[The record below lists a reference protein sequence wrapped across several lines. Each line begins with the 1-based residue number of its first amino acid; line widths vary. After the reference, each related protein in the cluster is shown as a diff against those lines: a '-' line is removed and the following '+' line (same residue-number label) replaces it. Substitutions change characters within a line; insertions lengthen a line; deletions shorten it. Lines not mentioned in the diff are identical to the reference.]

1 VLRIAVRLYGG
12 LVDFLPPARRGG
24 ELERRVPEP
33 TTTKD
38 LLEALG
44 VPHTEVEL
52 VLLNGEPVGFG
63 RLVADGDRLAAYPH
77 FYALDGASVAPLRP
91 LLPPEPRFVLDAHLG
106 RLAGY
111 LRMLGFDALYANDGR
126 DDVLAALA
134 AREGRVL
141 LTRDRGL
148 LKRAAVVHGF
158 YVRSDQ
164 PERQLAEVVDRFELA
179 GAASPFRRCMRCNG
193 QLEAVGKAAVEHR
206 LEPKTR
212 RYYEEFARCRACGR
226 VYWPG
231 SHHDRMLRLV
241 ARVLGA
247 GRGAGL

>member
-1 VLRIAVRLYGG
+1 MLRIAVRLYGG
-12 LVDFLPPARRGG
+12 LADFLPPDRRSGA
-24 ELERRVPEP
+24 LERRVPAP

-52 VLLNGEPVGFG
+52 LLLNGQPVGFE
-63 RLVADGDRLAAYPH
+63 RLVADGDRLSAYPH
-77 FYALDGASVAPLRP
+77 FYALEGGSVAPLRP
-91 LLPPEPRFVLDAHLG
+91 SLPAAPRFVLDAHLG

-111 LRMLGFDALYANDGR
+111 LRMLGFDALYSSDGR
-126 DDVLAALA
+126 DDALASLA

-164 PERQLAEVVDRFELA
+164 PEQQLAEVVDRFDLA
-179 GAASPFRRCMRCNG
+179 GAAAPFRRCMRCNG
-193 QLEAVGKAAVEHR
+193 ELEPVEKGAVEHR

-226 VYWPG
+226 LYWPG
-231 SHHDRMLRLV
+231 SHHGRMLGLV
-241 ARVLGA
+241 ARVLGPT
-247 GRGAGL
+247 GA